1 MTRIEATAPE
11 FGHLI
16 QDAVVLN
23 LVRDQGQWVLDPSMT
38 DDEPLES
45 ARGESDRI
53 TADCT
58 CTNTEEHELV
68 EQRRRGSEMQLPS
81 SELLLIALADA
92 LGYELRKLD

>member
-1 MTRIEATAPE
+1 MTLIEATAPE

-23 LVRDQGQWVLDPSMT
+23 LVRDQGQWVLDPSMA
-38 DDEPLES
+38 DGEPLES
-45 ARGESDRI
+45 ALGEARRI
-53 TADCT
+53 TADCS

-68 EQRRRGSEMQLPS
+68 EQLRQGSELQLPS

-92 LGYELRKLD
+92 LGYELRKVD